1 MASDYEDFDENFD
14 EDFDED
20 SHEFAP
26 FDVAL
31 ASLED
36 SDRMVRVSGD
46 WITLRQLEPAAL
58 AQHAEAVV
66 ARLEDSELQVR
77 VRALDTLAQLEPA
90 ALAQHAEAVVAS
102 LEDSELQ
109 VRVRALTTLAQLEP
123 SALTQHAEAVVA
135 RLESMMLEDLYIY
148 ICIYVYI
155 YIYIYIHIMMLE
167 DHVGYIRIG
176 AYQTLCRLEPAA
188 LAQHAHAL
196 VSRLTDPF
204 DRVMVMTKL
213 RAFPRVVTRDID
225 FESHNCRERLLGRLA
240 WFRCRLRLRVRRIAL
255 YWYAQPYRPSGP
267 GHARDVRGMGSDA
280 RAAGEFGICEY
291 DEEFQFAIKDN
302 SQ

>member
-1 MASDYEDFDENFD
+1 MGTPTWMASDYEDFDENFD

-148 ICIYVYI
+148 VCIYI
-155 YIYIYIHIMMLE
+155 YIYIYIYTYNDARGPCGIHSYRGVS
-167 DHVGYIRIG
+167 DAVQAG
-176 AYQTLCRLEPAA
+176 A
-188 LAQHAHAL
+188 
-196 VSRLTDPF
+196 
-204 DRVMVMTKL
+204 
-213 RAFPRVVTRDID
+213 
-225 FESHNCRERLLGRLA
+225 G
-240 WFRCRLRLRVRRIAL
+240 
-255 YWYAQPYRPSGP
+255 G
-267 GHARDVRGMGSDA
+267 A
-280 RAAGEFGICEY
+280 RAARPRIGLE
-291 DEEFQFAIKDN
+291 AN
-302 SQ
+302 

>member
-1 MASDYEDFDENFD
+1 MSPNACAISVEVNRVEDLCLVFCLRCLGTPTWMASDYEDFDENFD

-66 ARLEDSELQVR
+66 ARLEDSELHVR
-77 VRALDTLAQLEPA
+77 VQ
-90 ALAQHAEAVVAS
+90 
-102 LEDSELQ
+102 
-109 VRVRALTTLAQLEP
+109 ALTTLAQLEP

-135 RLESMMLEDLYIY
+135 RLEA
-148 ICIYVYI
+148 
-155 YIYIYIHIMMLE
+155 MMLE

-196 VSRLTDPF
+196 VSRLIDPF
-204 DRVMVMTKL
+204 DRVMVLTKL

-240 WFRCRLRLRVRRIAL
+240 WYRCRLRLRVRRIAL
-255 YWYAQPYRPSGP
+255 Y
-267 GHARDVRGMGSDA
+267 
-280 RAAGEFGICEY
+280 
-291 DEEFQFAIKDN
+291 
-302 SQ
+302 

>member
-1 MASDYEDFDENFD
+1 MGTPTWMASDYEDFDENFD

-77 VRALDTLAQLEPA
+77 VRALDSLAQLEPA

-135 RLESMMLEDLYIY
+135 RLEA
-148 ICIYVYI
+148 
-155 YIYIYIHIMMLE
+155 MMLE